1 MTKFHYILPILLSL
15 FVSSCVSISQISIDN
30 LEPAKISFPKDIKTV
45 AIVNNTI
52 TNKENIVT
60 EEKGEYNQVI
70 STESTFQGNAKLT
83 SQVLAESVAAA
94 NFFDEVVICD
104 SALRENDLLP
114 RESELSQDEVKKLTS
129 SLGVDML
136 FSLENVTIKTDQRTY
151 FLDNIFRSTIDAT
164 VAPMVKIYVPSRA
177 KPLIIVYPEDK
188 IYWDGYGLSPTI
200 AEKNLITKDS
210 LIKEASAFAGELP
223 TKVILPSWEKANR
236 FYYTSGCL
244 ELRDGGALV
253 REDSW
258 DDAFKLWQTA
268 YEKKSKKIK
277 MRAAFNIAL
286 YYELQD
292 KIEQAIEWAEKADQ
306 LIREKEN
313 KKGKIVEEKSTRLNS
328 NDSQDY
334 IIITRYLLTLKERM
348 NAIQTLNLQM
358 ERFNGNF

>member
-1 MTKFHYILPILLSL
+1 MRKFLYITPILLSL
-15 FVSSCVSISQISIDN
+15 LVCSCVSISQISIDN
-30 LEPAKISFPKDIKTV
+30 LEPAKVSFPKDIKTV

-52 TNKENIVT
+52 TDKETKVT
-60 EEKGEYNQVI
+60 EERGELNQLI
-70 STESTFQGNAKLT
+70 STKSTFQGNAKLAT
-83 SQVLAESVAAA
+83 EAFAENVAKA
-94 NFFDEVVICD
+94 NFFDEVIICD
-104 SALRENDLLP
+104 SVLRERDLLP
-114 RESELSQDEVKKLTS
+114 RESELSQNEVKKLTTD
-129 SLGVDML
+129 LGVDML
-136 FSLENVTIKTDQRTY
+136 FSVENVTIKTDQRTY

-164 VAPMVKIYVPSRA
+164 VAPMIKVYLPSRT
-177 KPLIIVYPEDK
+177 KPLFTVYPEDK

-200 AEKNLITKDS
+200 AERNLITKDS

-223 TKVILPSWEKANR
+223 TKVILPRWEKVNR

-253 REDSW
+253 REGSW
-258 DDAFKLWQTA
+258 DEALKLWQTA
-268 YEKKSKKIK
+268 HEKKSKKIK
-277 MRAAFNIAL
+277 MRTAFNIAL

-292 KIEQAIEWAEKADQ
+292 KIEQAIEWAKKADQ

-313 KKGKIVEEKSTRLNS
+313 KKENIGEEKSTRLNS
-328 NDSQDY
+328 NDSLDY

>member
-1 MTKFHYILPILLSL
+1 MRKFLYITPILLSL
-15 FVSSCVSISQISIDN
+15 LVCSCVSISQISIDN
-30 LEPAKISFPKDIKTV
+30 LEPAKVSFPKDIKTV

-52 TNKENIVT
+52 TDKGTKVT
-60 EEKGEYNQVI
+60 EERGELNQLI
-70 STESTFQGNAKLT
+70 STKSTFQGNAKLAT
-83 SQVLAESVAAA
+83 EAFAENVAKA
-94 NFFDEVVICD
+94 NFFDEVIICD
-104 SALRENDLLP
+104 SVLRERDLLP
-114 RESELSQDEVKKLTS
+114 RESELSQNEVKKLTTD
-129 SLGVDML
+129 LGVDML
-136 FSLENVTIKTDQRTY
+136 FSVENVTIKTDQRTY

-164 VAPMVKIYVPSRA
+164 VAPMIKVYLPSRT
-177 KPLIIVYPEDK
+177 KPLFTVYPEDK

-200 AEKNLITKDS
+200 AERNLITKDS

-223 TKVILPSWEKANR
+223 TKVILPRWEKVNR

-253 REDSW
+253 REGSW
-258 DDAFKLWQTA
+258 DEALKLWQTA
-268 YEKKSKKIK
+268 HEKKSKKIK
-277 MRAAFNIAL
+277 MRTAFNIAL

-292 KIEQAIEWAEKADQ
+292 KIEQAIEWAKKADQ

-313 KKGKIVEEKSTRLNS
+313 KKENIGEEKSTRLNS
-328 NDSQDY
+328 NDSLDY

>member
-1 MTKFHYILPILLSL
+1 MRKFLYITPILLSL
-15 FVSSCVSISQISIDN
+15 LVCSCVSISQISIDN
-30 LEPAKISFPKDIKTV
+30 LEPAKVSFPKDIKTV

-52 TNKENIVT
+52 TDKETKVT
-60 EEKGEYNQVI
+60 EERGELNQII
-70 STESTFQGNAKLT
+70 STKSTFQGNAKLT
-83 SQVLAESVAAA
+83 TEAFAENVAKA
-94 NFFDEVVICD
+94 NFFDEVIICD
-104 SALRENDLLP
+104 SVLRERDLLP
-114 RESELSQDEVKKLTS
+114 RESELSQNEVKKLTTD
-129 SLGVDML
+129 LGVDML
-136 FSLENVTIKTDQRTY
+136 FSVENVTIKTDQRTY

-164 VAPMVKIYVPSRA
+164 VAPMIKVYLPSRT
-177 KPLIIVYPEDK
+177 KPLFTVYPEDK

-200 AEKNLITKDS
+200 AERNLITKDS

-223 TKVILPSWEKANR
+223 TKVILPRWEKVNR

-253 REDSW
+253 REGSW
-258 DDAFKLWQTA
+258 DEALKLWQTA
-268 YEKKSKKIK
+268 HEKKSKKIK
-277 MRAAFNIAL
+277 MRTAFNIAL

-292 KIEQAIEWAEKADQ
+292 KIEQAIEWAKKADQ

-313 KKGKIVEEKSTRLNS
+313 KKENIGEEKSTRLNS
-328 NDSQDY
+328 NDSLDY

>member
-1 MTKFHYILPILLSL
+1 VNYRQGDENFW
-15 FVSSCVSISQISIDN
+15 CISQISIDN
-30 LEPAKISFPKDIKTV
+30 LEPAKVSFPKDIKTV

-52 TNKENIVT
+52 TDKETKVT
-60 EEKGEYNQVI
+60 EERGELNQLI
-70 STESTFQGNAKLT
+70 STKSTFQGNAKLT
-83 SQVLAESVAAA
+83 TEAFAENVAKA
-94 NFFDEVVICD
+94 NFFDEVIICD
-104 SALRENDLLP
+104 SVLRERDLLP
-114 RESELSQDEVKKLTS
+114 RESELSQNEVKKLTTD
-129 SLGVDML
+129 LGVDML
-136 FSLENVTIKTDQRTY
+136 FSVENVTIKTDQRTY

-164 VAPMVKIYVPSRA
+164 VAPMIKVYLPSRT
-177 KPLIIVYPEDK
+177 KPLFTVYPEDK

-200 AEKNLITKDS
+200 AERNLITKDS

-223 TKVILPSWEKANR
+223 TKVILPRWEKVNR

-253 REDSW
+253 REGSW
-258 DDAFKLWQTA
+258 DEALKLWQTA
-268 YEKKSKKIK
+268 HEKKSKKIK
-277 MRAAFNIAL
+277 MRTAFNIAL

-292 KIEQAIEWAEKADQ
+292 KIEQAIEWAKKADQ

-313 KKGKIVEEKSTRLNS
+313 KKENIGEEKSTRLNS
-328 NDSQDY
+328 NDSLDY

>member
-1 MTKFHYILPILLSL
+1 MRKFLYITPILLSL
-15 FVSSCVSISQISIDN
+15 LVCSCVSISQISIDN
-30 LEPAKISFPKDIKTV
+30 LEPAKVSFPKDIKTV

-52 TNKENIVT
+52 TDKETKVT
-60 EEKGEYNQVI
+60 EERGELNQLI
-70 STESTFQGNAKLT
+70 STKSTFQGNAKLT
-83 SQVLAESVAAA
+83 TEAFAENVAKA
-94 NFFDEVVICD
+94 NFFDEVIICD
-104 SALRENDLLP
+104 SVLRERDLLP
-114 RESELSQDEVKKLTS
+114 RESELSQNEVKKLTTD
-129 SLGVDML
+129 LGVDML
-136 FSLENVTIKTDQRTY
+136 FSVENVTIKTDQRTY

-164 VAPMVKIYVPSRA
+164 VAPMIKVYLPSRT
-177 KPLIIVYPEDK
+177 KPLFTVYPEDK

-200 AEKNLITKDS
+200 AERNLITKDS

-223 TKVILPSWEKANR
+223 TKVILPRWEKVNR

-253 REDSW
+253 REGSW
-258 DDAFKLWQTA
+258 DEALKLWQTA
-268 YEKKSKKIK
+268 HEKKSKKIK
-277 MRAAFNIAL
+277 MRTAFNIAL

-292 KIEQAIEWAEKADQ
+292 KIEQAIEWAKKADQ

-313 KKGKIVEEKSTRLNS
+313 KKENIGEEKSTRLNS
-328 NDSQDY
+328 NDSLDY